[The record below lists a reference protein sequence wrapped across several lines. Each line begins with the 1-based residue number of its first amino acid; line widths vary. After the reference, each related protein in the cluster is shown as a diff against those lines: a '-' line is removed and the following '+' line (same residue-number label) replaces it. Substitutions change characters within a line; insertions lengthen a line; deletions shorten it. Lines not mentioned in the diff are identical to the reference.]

1 MVKWLKRRAIIRRQ
15 GYPVGQKVWSKF
27 RSKDESKAEIL
38 VSKLRREYK
47 KLTVRRSGQGCAS
60 SSVHRPASS
69 FSHLPPCFVA
79 RSFLRARCRG
89 QSSALWYSRQVL
101 HISFQSLVCV
111 QARVECFSA
120 PRPATSK
127 GEAHK
132 ERSLG
137 LRLVSRSRSGLCA
150 NCLLTRVAPR
160 GRRTG

>member
-1 MVKWLKRRAIIRRQ
+1 MSSQERQIGQWLRRRAKIRRQ

-60 SSVHRPASS
+60 SSVHRPAKS

-89 QSSALWYSRQVL
+89 QSSALWCSRQVL

-120 PRPATSK
+120 PRSATSS
-127 GEAHK
+127 GVPHTNG
-132 ERSLG
+132 RRG
-137 LRLVSRSRSGLCA
+137 LRLVSRGLSGLCA
-150 NCLLTRVAPR
+150 N
-160 GRRTG
+160 